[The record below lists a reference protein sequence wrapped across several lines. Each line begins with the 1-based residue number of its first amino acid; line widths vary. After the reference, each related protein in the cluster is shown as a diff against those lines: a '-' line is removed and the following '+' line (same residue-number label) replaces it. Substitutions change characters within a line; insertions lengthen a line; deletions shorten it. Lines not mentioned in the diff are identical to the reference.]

1 MKKSSYEEAGK
12 GSAHQNIARA
22 VQILDV
28 LAHSGKTGMRQT
40 DIVQATGLQ
49 KSVVHRALAG
59 LTAHGMAAFDE
70 TSSRFYLGDRMLAW
84 MYQARE
90 RFALAERV
98 MPHLKALV
106 KDMFDTMYF
115 SIIRGDEAICFS
127 REEGS
132 FPVRALSL
140 EVGAVRPLGV
150 GSGSLAIFAFQSE
163 AFRERVIAEHAEE
176 RLKYNIDDAT
186 LLRNIQETRE
196 KGYSLHKG
204 VFFDRMKGLGVP
216 VFSASGACAG
226 ALSTTA
232 ISERLVEPR
241 AAEVAMRMQAE
252 AKAMQEQLGDLLDE
266 ILPPGRMETDCSG

>member
-1 MKKSSYEEAGK
+1 
-12 GSAHQNIARA
+12 
-22 VQILDV
+22 
-28 LAHSGKTGMRQT
+28 MRQT
-40 DIVQATGLQ
+40 DIVQTTGLQ

-70 TSSRFYLGDRMLAW
+70 ASGRFYLGDRMLAW

-98 MPHLKALV
+98 MPHLKVLV
-106 KDMFDTMYF
+106 KDLLDTMYF

-150 GSGSLAIFAFQSE
+150 GSGSLAIFAFQPAS
-163 AFRERVIAEHAEE
+163 FRERVIAEHAEA

-186 LLRNIQETRE
+186 LIRNVQETRE
-196 KGYSLHKG
+196 KGYALHKG
-204 VFFDRMKGLGVP
+204 LVFDRMKGLAVP
-216 VFSASGACAG
+216 VFGASGACTG

-232 ISERLVEPR
+232 ISERLAEPR
-241 AAEVAMRMQAE
+241 LIEVAVRMQAE
-252 AKAMQEQLGDLLDE
+252 AEVMQERLGDLLDE
-266 ILPPGRMETDCSG
+266 ILPQVEGNTR